1 MKGNSMGHSV
11 ANVERSLIEEA
22 RLDDAAF
29 YLGDPYPTYARLRRE
44 APVFWCESGGF
55 WVLSKHEDIVWVE
68 SQPNPPFSAQMGL
81 NMTEASKP
89 SRVTELRQQEFE
101 GTSELAAMSD
111 PPNHRRFRAAV
122 SASFAADR
130 MKTLEARIRS
140 IATECINA
148 LPIGEA
154 VDFVEAVAVP
164 VSARV
169 IGELLGV
176 PRERWDDLRRW
187 TDAYMADSV
196 GTFADDS
203 PESQQALHDQMEMYE
218 YVVASLEQRRKNPCE
233 DFMSTLATGFDDEP
247 LSQESQI
254 AVCLALV
261 IAGTETTRNTLSG
274 AMVSFAQ
281 HRDQWDL
288 LRAHPEY
295 LGNATEELLRWV
307 PPVLHFGRRATEPVT
322 IRGTRIEKGDFV
334 VMLYAAANR
343 DEDVWPDAEVFDVT
357 RATAQRQLA
366 FGWGIH
372 RCIGAAVARAEI
384 RAVLG
389 GLRERFGG
397 WTLAGDPQRHPSTQ
411 VNDFHKVPIV
421 FEGT

>member
-1 MKGNSMGHSV
+1 MGNSV
-11 ANVERSLIEEA
+11 TNVESSLIEEA
-22 RLDDAAF
+22 RLDEAAF

-122 SASFAADR
+122 SASFAGDR
-130 MKTLEARIRS
+130 MKTLEARIRE
-140 IATECINA
+140 IATECIDA
-148 LPIGEA
+148 LPIGEP
-154 VDFVEAVAVP
+154 VDFVEAVSVP

-196 GTFADDS
+196 GAFADDS
-203 PESQQALHDQMEMYE
+203 PESQQALRDQMEMYE
-218 YVVASLEQRRKNPCE
+218 YVVASLAERAKNPCG

-247 LSQESQI
+247 LSLESQI
-254 AVCLALV
+254 AVCLALA

-274 AMVSFAQ
+274 SVVAFSQ
-281 HRDQWDL
+281 YPDQWGV
-288 LRAHPEY
+288 LRAHPEH
-295 LGNATEELLRWV
+295 LGTATEELLRWV

-322 IRGTRIEKGDFV
+322 VRATRMEPGDFV

-343 DEDVWPDAEVFDVT
+343 DEEVWPDADVFDVA
-357 RATAQRQLA
+357 RATAGRQLA
-366 FGWGIH
+366 FGWGLH

-384 RAVLG
+384 KAVLA
-389 GLRERFGG
+389 GLRERFNG
-397 WTLAGDPQRHPSTQ
+397 WTLAAVPERHLSTQ
-411 VNDFHKVPIV
+411 VNDFHKVPVV
-421 FEGT
+421 FEAT